1 MGWLGLAVDGERNA
15 VNGPVISPDGAAVS
29 VLVIPTDEEG
39 VIARATRALA
49 VEAGRMA
56 A

>member
-1 MGWLGLAVDGERNA
+1 
-15 VNGPVISPDGAAVS
+15 VISPEGAPVS
-29 VLVIPTDEEG
+29 VMVIPTDEER

-49 VEAGRMA
+49 VQQGGMA